1 MVRTDAPDTASNGRG
16 TKARRRF
23 VLATGL
29 AAMWL
34 IGLGVLSF
42 TTANP
47 VTLNRDQIREAD
59 DVMTAVVDDAATGR
73 VRVETAWK
81 NLARDEQLTLPNLVA
96 SKSTPG
102 QRLLI
107 PVRRTKTGW
116 QVMPSKLPKEPPL
129 VYPVNDESERQLRL
143 LLK

>member
-1 MVRTDAPDTASNGRG
+1 MRTDAPDTASNCLE
-16 TKARRRF
+16 TKARQRF
-23 VLATGL
+23 ALATGL

-34 IGLGVLSF
+34 LGLGVLSF

-47 VTLNRDQIREAD
+47 ITLNRDQIREAD
-59 DVMTAVVDDAATGR
+59 DVLTAVVDDPATGR

-81 NLARDEQLTLPNLVA
+81 NVVRDEHLTLPNLA
-96 SKSTPG
+96 TSKPSSG
-102 QRLLI
+102 QRLLV
-107 PVRRTKTGW
+107 PVRKSKTGW

-129 VYPVNDESERQLRL
+129 VYPVSDESERQLRL